1 VILFINHQIQVIMK
15 SFKIIAIVLGLCVCL
30 SGCKTWNGMSKTGQG
45 AIIGTGGGAALG
57 SIIGAL
63 AGNTAVGAVIGGAV
77 GAGAGAVIGNRMDK
91 VKKQAQAQLPNATV
105 ETVKDANN
113 LDAVKVTF
121 DSGILFA
128 TNKADL
134 NQTSKNEL
142 NNLANIMKQNSDV
155 SIDVRG
161 YTDSTGSDAINQPL
175 SVNRAQSVANYLT
188 QNGVKYS
195 QMKNVNGYG
204 SSNPVASN
212 ETAAGRQQ
220 NRRVEIYMYASQA
233 MIQAAEAGTL
243 K

>member
-1 VILFINHQIQVIMK
+1 M
-15 SFKIIAIVLGLCVCL
+15 
-30 SGCKTWNGMSKTGQG
+30 
-45 AIIGTGGGAALG
+45 
-57 SIIGAL
+57 
-63 AGNTAVGAVIGGAV
+63 
-77 GAGAGAVIGNRMDK
+77 
-91 VKKQAQAQLPNATV
+91 

-212 ETAAGRQQ
+212 ETAEGRQQ
-220 NRRVEIYMYASQA
+220 NRRVEVYLYASKEMIESAKAQA
-233 MIQAAEAGTL
+233 Q
-243 K
+243 

>member
-1 VILFINHQIQVIMK
+1 MK
-15 SFKIIAIVLGLCVCL
+15 SFKVIAIILGLCVCL

-220 NRRVEIYMYASQA
+220 NRRVEVYLYASKEMIESAKAQA
-233 MIQAAEAGTL
+233 Q
-243 K
+243 

>member
-1 VILFINHQIQVIMK
+1 MK

-91 VKKQAQAQLPNATV
+91 VKKQAQALLPNATV
-105 ETVKDANN
+105 ESVKDANN

-220 NRRVEIYMYASQA
+220 NRRVEVYLYASKEMIESAKAQA
-233 MIQAAEAGTL
+233 Q
-243 K
+243 

>member
-1 VILFINHQIQVIMK
+1 MK
-15 SFKIIAIVLGLCVCL
+15 SFKIIAILLGLCVCL

-212 ETAAGRQQ
+212 ETAEGRQQ
-220 NRRVEIYMYASQA
+220 NRRVEVYLYASKEMIESAKAQA
-233 MIQAAEAGTL
+233 Q
-243 K
+243 

>member
-220 NRRVEIYMYASQA
+220 NRRVEVYLYASKEMIESAKAQA
-233 MIQAAEAGTL
+233 Q
-243 K
+243 

>member
-1 VILFINHQIQVIMK
+1 MK
-15 SFKIIAIVLGLCVCL
+15 TIKIIALVLGLSICL
-30 SGCKTWNGMSKTGQG
+30 SGCNTWNNMSKTGQG

-57 SIIGAL
+57 SIIGAI
-63 AGNTAVGAVIGGAV
+63 AGNTGVGAVIGGAV
-77 GAGAGAVIGNRMDK
+77 GAGAGAIIGNRMDK
-91 VKKQAQAQLPNATV
+91 VKKAAETQLPNATV

-121 DSGILFA
+121 NSGILFA

-155 SIDVRG
+155 SVDVRG
-161 YTDSTGSDAINQPL
+161 YTDSTGTDAINNPL

-188 QNGVKYS
+188 QNGVAYS

-204 SSNPVASN
+204 STNPVASN
-212 ETAAGRQQ
+212 DTAEGRQQ
-220 NRRVEIYMYASQA
+220 NRRVEVYLYASQE
-233 MIQAAEAGTL
+233 MIQQAQSQA

>member
-1 VILFINHQIQVIMK
+1 MQVIMK

-220 NRRVEIYMYASQA
+220 NRRVEVYLYASKEMIESAKAQA
-233 MIQAAEAGTL
+233 Q
-243 K
+243 

>member
-1 VILFINHQIQVIMK
+1 MK
-15 SFKIIAIVLGLCVCL
+15 SIKIIAIVLGMCVCL

-142 NNLANIMKQNSDV
+142 NNLANIMKQNADV

-212 ETAAGRQQ
+212 ETAEGRQQ
-220 NRRVEIYMYASQA
+220 NRRVEVYLYASKEMIESAKAQA
-233 MIQAAEAGTL
+233 Q
-243 K
+243 

>member
-1 VILFINHQIQVIMK
+1 MK

-142 NNLANIMKQNSDV
+142 NNLANIMKQNADV

-220 NRRVEIYMYASQA
+220 NRRVEVYLYASKEMIESAKAQA
-233 MIQAAEAGTL
+233 Q
-243 K
+243 

>member
-1 VILFINHQIQVIMK
+1 MK
-15 SFKIIAIVLGLCVCL
+15 SFKIIAIVLGMCVCL

-220 NRRVEIYMYASQA
+220 NRRVEVYLYASKEMIESAKAQA
-233 MIQAAEAGTL
+233 Q
-243 K
+243 

>member
-1 VILFINHQIQVIMK
+1 MK
-15 SFKIIAIVLGLCVCL
+15 SIKIIAIVLGMCVCL

-220 NRRVEIYMYASQA
+220 NRRVEVYLYASKEMIESAKAQA
-233 MIQAAEAGTL
+233 Q
-243 K
+243 

>member
-1 VILFINHQIQVIMK
+1 MK

-128 TNKADL
+128 TNKAEL

-220 NRRVEIYMYASQA
+220 NRRVEVYLYASKEMIESAKAQA
-233 MIQAAEAGTL
+233 Q
-243 K
+243 

>member
-1 VILFINHQIQVIMK
+1 MK

-113 LDAVKVTF
+113 LDVVKVTF

-220 NRRVEIYMYASQA
+220 NRRVEVYLYASKEMIESAKAQA
-233 MIQAAEAGTL
+233 Q
-243 K
+243 

>member
-1 VILFINHQIQVIMK
+1 MK

-121 DSGILFA
+121 DSGILF
-128 TNKADL
+128 
-134 NQTSKNEL
+134 TSGASGFTGIFSC
-142 NNLANIMKQNSDV
+142 LAAPRKQ
-155 SIDVRG
+155 R
-161 YTDSTGSDAINQPL
+161 
-175 SVNRAQSVANYLT
+175 
-188 QNGVKYS
+188 
-195 QMKNVNGYG
+195 
-204 SSNPVASN
+204 
-212 ETAAGRQQ
+212 
-220 NRRVEIYMYASQA
+220 
-233 MIQAAEAGTL
+233 
-243 K
+243 